1 MIAKYDCQAV
11 ATHRIIHRAVLAP
24 EMKSANRTT
33 IGSCIE
39 T

>member
-1 MIAKYDCQAV
+1 MIAKYDCPAV
-11 ATHRIIHRAVLAP
+11 ATQDYPQSGTGP